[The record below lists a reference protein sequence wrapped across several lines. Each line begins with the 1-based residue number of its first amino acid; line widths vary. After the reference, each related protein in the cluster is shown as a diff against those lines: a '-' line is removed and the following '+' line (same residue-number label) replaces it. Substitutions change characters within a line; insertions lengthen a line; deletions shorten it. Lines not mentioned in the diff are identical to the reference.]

1 MHRDMLPEGSEVA
14 QLTLTFEGACVVPY
28 PQELTQE
35 VDLRAFCASAGLS
48 IAEDD
53 KIVTT
58 YTDGS
63 VAYAIRLSGESAKI
77 VEELQARGVEV
88 TFDTPLAGVF
98 RRAVIGS
105 RRPKTVALRIEG
117 ATTYVAY
124 SEEKRVRYVE
134 ALPTNGEE
142 QLVNLVALLNR
153 DFDLRKARFILLGE
167 ASARYYKTLRKY
179 FRRVSREK

>member
-1 MHRDMLPEGSEVA
+1 MHRDMLPEGCKVA
-14 QLTLTFEGACVVPY
+14 HIDLTFEGACVVPY
-28 PQELTQE
+28 PQMLSEE
-35 VDLRAFCASAGLS
+35 VDLRTLCASAGLA

-53 KIVTT
+53 KVVTAHSE
-58 YTDGS
+58 GS
-63 VAYAIRLSGESAKI
+63 VAYAIRLSGESVKI
-77 VEELQARGVEV
+77 VEEWQTQGVEV
-88 TFDTPLAGVF
+88 TFNTPLAEVF
-98 RRAVIGS
+98 RRAVVGS

-117 ATTYVAY
+117 ATTYIAY

-167 ASARYYKTLRKY
+167 SSARYYKTLRKY

>member
-28 PQELTQE
+28 PQALTQE
-35 VDLRAFCASAGLS
+35 VDLRALCASAGLS

-53 KIVTT
+53 RIVTT
-58 YTDGS
+58 HTDGS
-63 VAYAIRLSGESAKI
+63 VAYAIRLSGESAEI

-88 TFDTPLAGVF
+88 TFDTPLAEVF

-105 RRPKTVALRIEG
+105 RRPKTVALRIED